1 MSKTAQGQEFNQCFH
16 YMFMESKIFTRNVW
30 KAEDVK
36 SGKGSGK
43 RESTTLCG
51 LVEKLRPNDGDGF
64 WF

>member
-1 MSKTAQGQEFNQCFH
+1 
-16 YMFMESKIFTRNVW
+16 MFMESKIFTRNVW

-51 LVEKLRPNDGDGF
+51 LVEKLRPNERGGF
-64 WF
+64 LF